1 VPARTAI
8 GLDIGST
15 AVRAAELSFGKDGV
29 TLQAVGQVLLP
40 EGAVRDGEVLDAP
53 AVTAALRQLW
63 SSTRFRSK
71 HVVLGVANQRV
82 VVRQT
87 DLPAM
92 PESDLAAALPFQVQD
107 LLPMPV
113 EDAVLDFHRLED
125 VTGPAGQPLMR
136 GLLVAASK
144 EMVLTNVA
152 CVQAAGLTVDSVDL
166 TPFAVLRSLG
176 ARLDVD
182 VETEALVD
190 VGARV
195 TNIVVHSGGVPQF
208 VRILLLGGQEVTDTV
223 AELLGLT
230 PEEAE
235 ALKLAH
241 RVDAA
246 AEAEAEAEA
255 DADPEADAPV
265 GVGPVPTAAVVTDAS
280 QALVDEIRGS
290 LDYYDTGH
298 PHSPVQRLV
307 LSGGGS
313 LLDGLAARLADAT
326 RVPVHRGDS
335 LTGLRVG
342 RRPLDPDEVAAL
354 APRVAVPVGLAMGGT
369 R

>member
-1 VPARTAI
+1 MPARTAI

-15 AVRAAELSFGKDGV
+15 VVRAAELSFGKDGV
-29 TLQAVGQVLLP
+29 TLQAVGQVPLP

-53 AVTAALRQLW
+53 VVTAALRELW

-92 PESDLAAALPFQVQD
+92 PDSDLAAALPFQVQD

-144 EMVLTNVA
+144 EMVLANVA
-152 CVQAAGLTVDSVDL
+152 CVQDAGLTVDSVDL

-235 ALKLAH
+235 ELKLAH
-241 RVDAA
+241 RADA
-246 AEAEAEAEA
+246 EPEP
-255 DADPEADAPV
+255 DADPEADPDAA
-265 GVGPVPTAAVVTDAS
+265 GVGPVPTASVVTDAS

-313 LLDGLAARLADAT
+313 LLDGLAERLADAT

-335 LTGLRVG
+335 LTGLRAG
-342 RRPLDPDEVAAL
+342 RRPLHPDEVAAL